1 MCANTNAPL
10 RGRYV
15 RAVITP
21 NIATIGPLAG
31 RMNHAREDAY
41 QGCAWKPGFQA
52 CRARNVRMCKR
63 HLEKRVNRYVEKGE
77 CHEPVEGMLKHFTK
91 QYEKMHWV
99 AAATP
104 QDYVDRLTNNRL
116 SGSPTLIGSPITFRS
131 WCSKRY
137 VVCKSPGKHHLS
149 GSRCSRR

>member
-1 MCANTNAPL
+1 
-10 RGRYV
+10 
-15 RAVITP
+15 
-21 NIATIGPLAG
+21 
-31 RMNHAREDAY
+31 
-41 QGCAWKPGFQA
+41 
-52 CRARNVRMCKR
+52 MCKR

-104 QDYVDRLTNNRL
+104 QDYVDRLTNNF
-116 SGSPTLIGSPITFRS
+116 PES